1 MNERGEAMRILNLF
15 WDEFENS
22 IEIEENLNVLEDETD
37 FLSSLEEAEN
47 DEDLLAEETLK
58 ELIAEKDKINDVIGD
73 LGEIIKEKLE
83 ELQEIEFLIR
93 RKRYLGRKGKSD

>member
-15 WDEFENS
+15 WDEFENV

-37 FLSSLEEAEN
+37 FISSLEEVEN
-47 DEDLLAEETLK
+47 DEDLLAEQTLK

-93 RKRYLGRKGKSD
+93 RKRYLGRKG

>member
-15 WDEFENS
+15 WDEFENV

-37 FLSSLEEAEN
+37 FISSLEEVEN
-47 DEDLLAEETLK
+47 DEDLLAEQTLK

>member
-1 MNERGEAMRILNLF
+1 MRILNLF
-15 WDEFENS
+15 WDELENS
-22 IEIEENLNVLEDETD
+22 IEIEENLYALEDETD

-47 DEDLLAEETLK
+47 DEDLLAEKTLT
-58 ELIAEKDKINDVIGD
+58 ELIAEKNKINDVIGD
-73 LGEIIKEKLE
+73 LGEIIKEELE

>member
-1 MNERGEAMRILNLF
+1 MRILSLF
-15 WDEFENS
+15 WDDFENS
-22 IEIEENLNVLEDETD
+22 IEIEENLYVLEDETD

-47 DEDLLAEETLK
+47 DEDLLAEKTLT
-58 ELIAEKDKINDVIGD
+58 ELIAEKNKINDVIGD
-73 LGEIIKEKLE
+73 LGEIIKEELE

>member
-1 MNERGEAMRILNLF
+1 MRILNLF
-15 WDEFENS
+15 WDELENS
-22 IEIEENLNVLEDETD
+22 IEIEENLYVLEDETD

-47 DEDLLAEETLK
+47 DEDLLAEKTLK
-58 ELIAEKDKINDVIGD
+58 ELLAEKNKINDVIGD
-73 LGEIIKEKLE
+73 LGEIIKEELE

>member
-1 MNERGEAMRILNLF
+1 MRLLSLF
-15 WDEFENS
+15 WDDFENS
-22 IEIEENLNVLEDETD
+22 IEIEENVNVLEDETD
-37 FLSSLEEAEN
+37 FLGSLEETEN
-47 DEDLLAEETLK
+47 DEDLLEEKTLK
-58 ELIAEKDKINDVIGD
+58 ELIAEKDKINDEIGD

>member
-1 MNERGEAMRILNLF
+1 MRLLSLF
-15 WDEFENS
+15 WDDFENS
-22 IEIEENLNVLEDETD
+22 IEIEENVNVLEDETD
-37 FLSSLEEAEN
+37 FLGSLEETEN
-47 DEDLLAEETLK
+47 DEDLLEEKTLK